1 MRGFWADMKSSDFKN
16 ITPDAVAI
24 LPIGAIEQHG
34 PHLPVSVDRDLVD
47 AVALRV
53 MDHIEPDQNVLI
65 LPTMA
70 IGKSNEHNGHAGTLS
85 YSAETLMRML
95 TDVARSLHQSGIKR
109 LVFLNGHGGNSALL
123 DVVARDL
130 HVAFDMHVA
139 ACSWFQFADYSAIY
153 KADEIQFDLH
163 GGDIETSAMLSVAP
177 HLVDMR
183 LALNF
188 VPKIAHW
195 NDQFTHIG
203 IGPNRVLPS
212 WIIDDITES
221 GACGNAANATADK
234 GVHLMTTAAKNF
246 AVFLREFSIFDPTGD
261 A

>member
-1 MRGFWADMKSSDFKN
+1 MRRFWADMKSSDFEN
-16 ITPDAVAI
+16 IEPDTVAI

-34 PHLPVSVDRDLVD
+34 PHLPVSVDRDLVN

-53 MDHIEPDQNVLI
+53 LDHIEPEQNVLI

-70 IGKSNEHNGHAGTLS
+70 IGKSNEHIMHAGTLS
-85 YSAETLMRML
+85 YSAETLIRML
-95 TDVARSLHQSGIKR
+95 KDIARSPHQSGIKR
-109 LVFLNGHGGNSALL
+109 FVFLNGHGGNSALL

-130 HVAFDMHVA
+130 RVDFDMNVA
-139 ACSWFQFADYSAIY
+139 VCSWFQFADYSAIY

-163 GGDIETSAMLSVAP
+163 GGDIETSAMLAVAP
-177 HLVDMR
+177 HLVDMQ
-183 LALNF
+183 LAQNF

-195 NDQFTHIG
+195 NDRFKHIG
-203 IGPNRVLPS
+203 MGPNRVLPS
-212 WIIDDITES
+212 WKIDDISEG

-246 AVFLREFSIFDPTGD
+246 AVFLREFSVFDLMGD